1 MKSNNLNLNLE
12 GCRNGTIKYQK
23 TIVMNSGPV
32 LYEKLVLKQQ
42 GMQIQVDFAVRLKS
56 NFTVGLEP
64 IQAFRAKKNI
74 FRNRSDCKRLLKR
87 TKGIPSFLYI

>member
-42 GMQIQVDFAVRLKS
+42 GM
-56 NFTVGLEP
+56 
-64 IQAFRAKKNI
+64 
-74 FRNRSDCKRLLKR
+74 
-87 TKGIPSFLYI
+87 